1 MQRGS
6 GSVLA
11 RSFLFLVVVSLTRAY
26 SEIPFCLELSLSGG
40 VTLPTLT
47 YSGGYVNEYV
57 NENLILQNDFEGSS
71 FSPDIYASFSII
83 PGPML
88 SLNCHFS
95 YASFSA
101 NNYAATANQIGNNEG
116 EKNLQIY
123 RYSPMLSIATPPN
136 NLPFLNHFI
145 AGIALGYNA
154 VSATTN
160 DSTYP
165 GMSSGSFVAGAFIS
179 TRPGNPGLYF
189 DIGCFIS
196 PQTVKTHI
204 PSESKSLMFDA
215 ALGYG
220 FKKLP
225 VSLSLGFASGYFCE
239 DSTSNID
246 GYSIPGFSE
255 LDYVTF
261 SFGIHWFIANYN
273 MKINPETKSRRT
285 EEIVPDKSN

>member
-1 MQRGS
+1 G
-6 GSVLA
+6 
-11 RSFLFLVVVSLTRAY
+11 Y
-26 SEIPFCLELSLSGG
+26 S
-40 VTLPTLT
+40 
-47 YSGGYVNEYV
+47 YGYGV
-57 NENLILQNDFEGSS
+57 NENLITQKDYEGSS

-83 PGPML
+83 PGPLL

-101 NNYAATANQIGNNEG
+101 NDRVDNEG
-116 EKNLQIY
+116 EKNLQIL
-123 RYSPMLSIATPPN
+123 RYSPMISIASPPN

-145 AGIALGYNA
+145 AGISIGYNA
-154 VSATTN
+154 VSVITN

-165 GMSSGSFVAGAFIS
+165 GMASGSFVAGGFIS

-189 DIGCFIS
+189 DVGCYVS

-204 PSESKSLMFDA
+204 PSESKSLIFEA

-220 FKKLP
+220 FQKLP

-239 DSTSNID
+239 DSTSNVD

-255 LDYVTF
+255 LDYATF
-261 SFGIHWFIANYN
+261 SFSIHWFIANYN
-273 MKINPETKSRRT
+273 MKIKPERKSRRT